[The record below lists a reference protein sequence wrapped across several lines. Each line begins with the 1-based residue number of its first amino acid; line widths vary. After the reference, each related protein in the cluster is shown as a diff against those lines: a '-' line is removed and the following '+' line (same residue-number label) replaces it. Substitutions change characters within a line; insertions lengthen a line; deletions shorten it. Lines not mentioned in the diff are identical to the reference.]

1 MFFLLVKIR
10 MITLLDSITLLNRD
24 VFTIKVI

>member
-1 MFFLLVKIR
+1 MIFLLVKIG

-24 VFTIKVI
+24 VFIIKVI

>member
-1 MFFLLVKIR
+1 

-24 VFTIKVI
+24 VFIIKVI